1 MTPHYKLGL
10 LSMREFNAAKA
21 VQAFRQAIKE
31 QSDRTPTYLFS
42 LAAALLASGERDAAM
57 ARFREAREQAA
68 RLSQAELVAQIDETL
83 RRLEVGGR

>member
-1 MTPHYKLGL
+1 M
-10 LSMREFNAAKA
+10 
-21 VQAFRQAIKE
+21 QAFRQAIKE

-68 RLSQAELVAQIDETL
+68 RLSQAELLAQIDETL